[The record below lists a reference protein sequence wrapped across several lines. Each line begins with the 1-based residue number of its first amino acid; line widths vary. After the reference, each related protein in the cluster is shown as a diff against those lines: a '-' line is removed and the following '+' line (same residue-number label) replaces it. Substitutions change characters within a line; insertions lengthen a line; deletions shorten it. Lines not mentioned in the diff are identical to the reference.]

1 MNELAPLGE
10 LREGR
15 MRDLLGYR
23 LAQAAVLT
31 TEVFVR
37 VVGKPL
43 DLRPVEFTI
52 LQLIDENPAA
62 TATKIAKALAI
73 TTPGVTLWLD
83 RLEERGLI
91 ARERS
96 GTDRRAQ
103 HLTCTQEGKALV
115 GSALE
120 QLLEGEREL
129 LLPLSVGERHLLSEL
144 LQKITSVERAG
155 ASRSSTGLARPDE
168 RSAHL
173 A

>member
-1 MNELAPLGE
+1 MTRTEGLDELTPLGE

-15 MRDLLGYR
+15 FRNVLGYR
-23 LAQAAVLT
+23 LAQATVLT

-62 TATKIAKALAI
+62 TATKVAKALAI

-83 RLEERGLI
+83 RLEERGFI
-91 ARERS
+91 SRKRS

-103 HLTCTQEGKALV
+103 HLSCTKKGKALV
-115 GSALE
+115 GSALD

-129 LLPLSVGERHLLSEL
+129 LSPLSLGERHLLVEL
-144 LQKITSVERAG
+144 LQKI
-155 ASRSSTGLARPDE
+155 ARP
-168 RSAHL
+168 RVG
-173 A
+173 